1 MTSYL
6 IDVNVWLAIT
16 WELHQQ
22 HRSAQRWYRGLS
34 GNADETEL
42 LFCRF
47 TMLGFLRMLT
57 NGAVMGDSRQTLG
70 QAFQIYDFWTRDE
83 RVGMVGEPQEVEIL
97 LRQAA
102 GPHMAQS
109 ATKVIT
115 DCYLAGFAE
124 AVGAKLVTFD
134 KGLAHMAKM
143 QKQGVVLLEAEHTRQ

>member
-22 HRSAQRWYRGLS
+22 HRSAHRWYRGLPDY
-34 GNADETEL
+34 ADETEL

-57 NGAVMGDSRQTLG
+57 NSAVMGESTKTLG
-70 QAFQIYDFWTRDE
+70 QAFEIYDVWTRDE
-83 RVGMVGEPQEVEIL
+83 RVGMVAEPREVEIL
-97 LRQAA
+97 LRAAA
-102 GPHMAQS
+102 GPHMTGP
-109 ATKVIT
+109 ATKMIA

-124 AVGAKLVTFD
+124 AIGAKLVTFD
-134 KGLAHMAKM
+134 KGLAHTAKIR
-143 QKQGVVLLEAEHTRQ
+143 KNAVVLLDSERKHQ

>member
-22 HRSAQRWYRGLS
+22 HRPAQRWYRSLP
-34 GNADETEL
+34 GNGDEAEL

-57 NGAVMGDSRQTLG
+57 NSAVMGESRQTLG
-70 QAFQIYDFWTRDE
+70 RAFEIYDAWTRDE
-83 RVGMVGEPQEVEIL
+83 RVGMAGEPREVEIL
-97 LRQAA
+97 LREAA
-102 GPHMAQS
+102 EPYMTQP
-109 ATKVIT
+109 ATKMMT

-134 KGLAHMAKM
+134 KGLAHIARIRKNA
-143 QKQGVVLLEAEHTRQ
+143 VVLLKADPAQQ

>member
-22 HRSAQRWYRGLS
+22 HRSANRWYRGLS
-34 GNADETEL
+34 GDANETEL

-57 NGAVMGDSRQTLG
+57 NSSVMGESTKTLG
-70 QAFQIYDFWTRDE
+70 QAFEVYDIWTRDE
-83 RVGMVGEPQEVEIL
+83 RVGMAGEPREVEIL
-97 LRQAA
+97 LREAA
-102 GPHMAQS
+102 GPHMTRP
-109 ATKVIT
+109 ATKTIA

-124 AVGAKLVTFD
+124 AIGAKLVTFD
-134 KGLAHMAKM
+134 KGLARMAGIWKN
-143 QKQGVVLLEAEHTRQ
+143 GAVLLEASGSAS

>member
-22 HRSAQRWYRGLS
+22 HRSAQRWYRGLP
-34 GNADETEL
+34 GKTDEAEL

-57 NGAVMGDSRQTLG
+57 NSAVMGDSRQTLG
-70 QAFQIYDFWTRDE
+70 QAFQIYDVWTRDE
-83 RVGMVGEPQEVEIL
+83 RVGMVAEPREVEIL
-97 LRQAA
+97 LREAA
-102 GPHMAQS
+102 GPHMTEP
-109 ATKVIT
+109 ATKMIT

-134 KGLAHMAKM
+134 KGLAHMARLRKNA
-143 QKQGVVLLEAEHTRQ
+143 VVLLDADRG

>member
-34 GNADETEL
+34 GKTDEAEL

-57 NGAVMGDSRQTLG
+57 NSAVMGDSRQTLG
-70 QAFQIYDFWTRDE
+70 QAFEIYDVWTRDE
-83 RVGMVGEPQEVEIL
+83 RVGMVAEPQEVEIL
-97 LRQAA
+97 LREAV
-102 GPHMAQS
+102 GPYMMQP
-109 ATKVIT
+109 ATKTIT

-134 KGLAHMAKM
+134 KGLAHMVKTR
-143 QKQGVVLLEAEHTRQ
+143 KNGVVLLEADPTQK

>member
-22 HRSAQRWYRGLS
+22 HRSAHRWYRGLP
-34 GNADETEL
+34 GNADKTEL

-57 NGAVMGDSRQTLG
+57 NSAVMGESTRTLG
-70 QAFQIYDFWTRDE
+70 QAFEIYDMWTRDE

-97 LRQAA
+97 LRETA
-102 GPHMAQS
+102 GPYMAQP
-109 ATKVIT
+109 ATKIIT

-134 KGLAHMAKM
+134 KGLARMARTRKNS
-143 QKQGVVLLEAEHTRQ
+143 VVLLQADPTQQ

>member
-16 WELHQQ
+16 WELHPQ

-34 GNADETEL
+34 PDADEEEL

-57 NGAVMGDSRQTLG
+57 NSAVMGDSTKNLG
-70 QAFQIYDFWTRDE
+70 QAFEIYDIWTRDE
-83 RVGMVGEPQEVEIL
+83 RVGMAGEPREVEIL
-97 LRQAA
+97 LREAA
-102 GPHMAQS
+102 GPYMKQP
-109 ATKVIT
+109 ATKMIT

-124 AVGAKLVTFD
+124 AIGAKLVTFD
-134 KGLAHMAKM
+134 KGLAHMARIRKS
-143 QKQGVVLLEAEHTRQ
+143 GVVLLAAD